1 VSRIIAAVAVAATAA
16 AAWLTQATL
25 AFTGADHARVALFP
39 ISVASFLIVAAA
51 AALVWLAWRVGAS
64 LVPLWLLVLIAL
76 PWISGSVPPAFL
88 IWSGP
93 MALAVWAGIG
103 VSMAVS
109 IPVGRGLSPAVWAG
123 LKARP
128 TGVSAGAFAL
138 IIYAVAAWQVVP
150 SLPVG
155 DEPHYLIITQSL
167 LQDHDI
173 RIENNHRQGDYRAY
187 FAGELPKPD
196 SRRPGRNGE
205 VYSIHAPGLPVLIAP
220 AFAIGG
226 YHGVVVFLILVAAA
240 GSALAW
246 RLAWRVTGRM
256 DAAWFGWAAVTFSTS
271 EIFHSFT
278 VYPDGIGGVIV
289 LTGIWGLLRAQ
300 QEAETESARVG
311 PWWLHGAALAALPW
325 IHTRFAVLAGG
336 FGALILLRLSS
347 TKNSAAKAVA
357 FLLIPAISALCWIG
371 FFVAI
376 YGTPDPAAPYANEEG
391 AASLIPGGLA
401 GLFFDQ
407 RFGVLTYTPVLI
419 CALAGLIVM
428 VRERALRRLGLEL
441 LFVIVPYLLAV
452 THFAMWWGGTSAPGR
467 FFVPI
472 LLAMVI
478 PAAVGWTAMRHRATR
493 VTMWAA
499 LAYTAFT
506 ACALIFV
513 GGGRLAYNVRQAYS
527 LFLEWLNGSADLAH
541 GTPSWWTGQEITR
554 IALARDAAIWL
565 ACFVAAWLLIR
576 AVESKPWLRSRGA
589 LCAAA
594 AATYAVAMMLSLTI
608 VWTFAH
614 AQPINST
621 PGQIDLLRRVSRE
634 PRLLALSVPALKRIR
649 VETLPSVLQIRPRA
663 SDAPGGAGPNDRPLF
678 QVPQVP
684 AGTYHL
690 RPQLAGRAGWLMI
703 GIGRDQFSLTSAPL
717 EADPPMLSFPVDVRA
732 IVVRGDE
739 QARRA
744 VRAMTIEPIS
754 IVSPAERLTSEY
766 ARRAVRYGTST
777 VFFLDDRSFPEPE
790 GFWIGGRRR
799 STVVLQTDRSDVQAF
814 TLLLRNAPAANRV
827 VMESGK
833 WREELQLGAG
843 EERQIVVPIEHPRR
857 AALIAI
863 TASDGFRPSAVDS
876 KSRDDRFLGVWIRVI
891 GD

>member
-1 VSRIIAAVAVAATAA
+1 
-16 AAWLTQATL
+16 
-25 AFTGADHARVALFP
+25 
-39 ISVASFLIVAAA
+39 
-51 AALVWLAWRVGAS
+51 
-64 LVPLWLLVLIAL
+64 
-76 PWISGSVPPAFL
+76 
-88 IWSGP
+88 
-93 MALAVWAGIG
+93 
-103 VSMAVS
+103 
-109 IPVGRGLSPAVWAG
+109 VWAG
-123 LKARP
+123 LRARP
-128 TGVSAGAFAL
+128 TGIPAGALAL

-167 LQDHDI
+167 LEDHDI

-205 VYSIHAPGLPVLIAP
+205 VYSIHAPGLAALIAP

-226 YHGVVVFLILVAAA
+226 YHGVVVFLILIASA

-246 RLAWRVTGRM
+246 RLAWLVTQRM
-256 DAAWFGWAAVTFSTS
+256 DAAWFGWAAVTFSTTG
-271 EIFHSFT
+271 IFHSFT
-278 VYPDGIGGVIV
+278 IYPDGVGGVIV
-289 LTGIWGLLRAQ
+289 LTGIWGLLRAR
-300 QEAETESARVG
+300 QEAETGSKRVG

-336 FGALILLRLSS
+336 FGALILLRLSA

-419 CALAGLIVM
+419 CALAGMIVM

-472 LLAMVI
+472 LLTMAI
-478 PAAVGWTAMRHRATR
+478 PAAVGWTAIRRRATR

-506 ACALIFV
+506 SCALIFV
-513 GGGRLAYNVRQAYS
+513 GHGRLAYNVRQAYA
-527 LFLEWLNGSADLAH
+527 LFLEWLNGSTDLAH

-565 ACFVAAWLLIR
+565 ACFLAAWLLLR
-576 AVESKPWLRSRGA
+576 AFESKPQLRHRGA
-589 LCAAA
+589 LCTAAA
-594 AATYAVAMMLSLTI
+594 AIYAVAMMVSLTL

-614 AQPINST
+614 AQPINSA
-621 PGQIDLLRRVSRE
+621 PGQIDLLHRVSRE
-634 PRLLALSVPALKRIR
+634 PRLLAVSVPALKRIR
-649 VETLPSVLQIRPRA
+649 VETLPSMLQIRPRP

-684 AGTYHL
+684 AGTYRL
-690 RPQLAGRAGWLMI
+690 RPQLAGRAGWLML

-717 EADPPMLSFPVDVRA
+717 DADPPMLSFPVDVRA
-732 IVVRGDE
+732 IIVRGDE
-739 QARRA
+739 QARRT

-754 IVSPAERLTSEY
+754 IVRPAERLTPDY
-766 ARRAVRYGTST
+766 ARRAARYGRST

-799 STVVLQTDRSDVQAF
+799 STVVLQDDKPDARTF
-814 TLLLRNAPAANRV
+814 TLLLRNAPADNHV
-827 VMESGK
+827 VMESGG
-833 WREELQLGAG
+833 WREELQLGPG
-843 EERQIVVPIEHPRR
+843 EERQVVVPIDRPRP
-857 AALIAI
+857 AALISIA
-863 TASDGFRPSAVDS
+863 TSAGFRPSAVDS

-891 GD
+891 GE